1 MSGRDHLVALWR
13 THPMLAS
20 LRIWGAAACCISRA
34 NPRRRPMIRLARIS
48 ARGQTLLHRAAVE
61 TLSVFVMLWASWV
74 YLESFDP
81 VALQPS
87 LKSLCHD
94 LGPVVRADR
103 YSGAPHSRIAFYSRA
118 STSKTLTI
126 YRRIRIICSAVHRF
140 FVVDDIPF
148 FDRRKSSHLM

>member
-1 MSGRDHLVALWR
+1 MSGRDLLIVLWR
-13 THPMLAS
+13 TRSMFAS
-20 LRIWGAAACCISRA
+20 LRICG
-34 NPRRRPMIRLARIS
+34 
-48 ARGQTLLHRAAVE
+48 AAVE
-61 TLSVFVMLWASWV
+61 TLGVFVMLWASGI

-87 LKSLCHD
+87 LYSLCHD
-94 LGPVVRADR
+94 LGPVVRADMH
-103 YSGAPHSRIAFYSRA
+103 SAAPHSRIAFCSRG
-118 STSKTLTI
+118 STAETLTI